1 MRYLIDTHIL
11 IWFFESPSNL
21 PLKIREEIRNNKNSV
36 YLSSASLFEIAI
48 KVSLGKLRLSVTFD
62 EFLDRI
68 NGAEFEILHIRDE
81 YLKYLINLPFIHKD
95 PFDRLIIS
103 SALAEDLILITAD
116 ENIHRYDISYLW

>member
-1 MRYLIDTHIL
+1 
-11 IWFFESPSNL
+11 L